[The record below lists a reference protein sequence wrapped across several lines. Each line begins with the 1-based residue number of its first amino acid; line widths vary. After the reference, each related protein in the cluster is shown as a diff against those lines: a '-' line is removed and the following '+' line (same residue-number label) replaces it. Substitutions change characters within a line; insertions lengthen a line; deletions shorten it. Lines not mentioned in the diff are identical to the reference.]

1 MTQPP
6 RDLPF
11 LVFGY
16 AAPEATDEAKQT
28 MTDLATRIGARAGVD
43 IAVTALPS
51 YERVTQ
57 LVHKG
62 NLDLAWVSP
71 IPFIALQRSGS
82 VVPLVA
88 PFRGGMHYHGALVT
102 AAGADFQGLAG
113 LAGKRVAWV
122 DRYSAAG
129 FVVARIELAKAG
141 LDPRTAFASQR
152 LYGSHEAA
160 VRAVVEGRAD
170 VAATFVRLAPNGAVI
185 QGPWTHM
192 PGVEEKL
199 RIFATFGEI
208 PPDVIAA
215 RASLDPAVRDRV
227 EEAFLS
233 LGSDVAGRAL
243 LGKVFGAEELFKV
256 DLERYEALR
265 NAAVEAVQE
274 HLLDV
279 EEDMEPE
286 LVFDPNADHTLK
298 MKAQP

>member
-1 MTQPP
+1 MSPST

-28 MTDLATRIGARAGVD
+28 MTDLATRIGTRARVD

-88 PFRGGMHYHGALVT
+88 PFRGGMHYHGAIVT
-102 AAGADFQGLAG
+102 AAGSTLQGLAS

-129 FVVARIELAKAG
+129 FVVPRIELAKAG
-141 LDPRTAFASQR
+141 LDVRSAFSSQR

-160 VRAVVEGRAD
+160 VRAVVEGHAD
-170 VAATFVRLAPNGAVI
+170 FAATFVRLAPNGAVI

-199 RIFATFGEI
+199 RVFATFGEI

-215 RASLDPAVRDRV
+215 RATLDAAVRERV

-233 LGSDVAGRAL
+233 LGSDPEGRAL
-243 LGKVFGAEELFKV
+243 LAKVFGAEELFKV
-256 DLERYEALR
+256 DVARYEALR
-265 NAAVEAVQE
+265 NAAAEAVQE

-279 EEDMEPE
+279 EEEMEPE
-286 LVFDPNADHTLK
+286 LVFDPNADRTLP
-298 MKAQP
+298 MKAMP